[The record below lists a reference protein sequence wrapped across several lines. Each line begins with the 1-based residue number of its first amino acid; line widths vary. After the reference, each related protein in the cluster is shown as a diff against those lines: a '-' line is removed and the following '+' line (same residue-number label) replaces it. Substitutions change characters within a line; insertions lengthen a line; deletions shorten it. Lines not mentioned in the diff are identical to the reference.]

1 MSQIPDVPLLATL
14 QHHQEEMMKSAH
26 HLPCVH
32 SPINYLL
39 VGG

>member
-1 MSQIPDVPLLATL
+1 MSQITDIPLLATL
-14 QHHQEEMMKSAH
+14 QHHQEEMMKSVH

-39 VGG
+39 IGG

>member
-1 MSQIPDVPLLATL
+1 MSQITDVPLLATL

-26 HLPCVH
+26 HLPYVH